1 MQRILR
7 CYAERKQDQWQAFC
21 VDFDLAVQGDTF
33 EEVYASLDQAVHDYV
48 QRVAELPEPDRSHLL
63 GRRAPFGSR
72 VAFLAAVIRTALR
85 AHGRGDET
93 RFGYTLPFAA

>member
-33 EEVYASLDQAVHDYV
+33 DEVYTSLDQAVHDYV
-48 QRVAELPEPDRSHLL
+48 QHVVELPEPDRSRLL
-63 GRRAPFGSR
+63 RRRAPFGSR
-72 VAFLAAVIRTALR
+72 VAFLVAVMRTALR
-85 AHGRGDET
+85 PRGRDGET
-93 RFGYTLPFAA
+93 SFGYTLPYAA